1 MQGRKKRKAQICEKS
16 LLLFEQKP
24 KAGQIISFSVKKIP
38 HIPIPVHLQNIEK
51 GR

>member
-24 KAGQIISFSVKKIP
+24 KAGQIISFSVKQNTP
-38 HIPIPVHLQNIEK
+38 HPNPCPFAK
-51 GR
+51 Y